1 MFKDIRTDR
10 SKKRRLAFAEGQDR
24 RVLRAVQ
31 SILEA
36 NFAVPILVGD
46 ENAIHAVV
54 EQEGLTYSLVK
65 DVQIVPSEDG
75 NHFRDQYLRETL
87 LSDHGWDPRHRS
99 LLHRGSK
106 NTPIAAR
113 LVTEGS
119 ADCVVCGVAGR
130 SIWHFL
136 QLADI
141 LGVNVCRPPATL
153 HAIIRDNRWLFLG
166 SPSSGLKSLTE
177 VATLVVAART
187 YLNDLQL
194 NSNIWICTG
203 EGDEEDACY
212 FNRLLMQTTSMLEA
226 NISGTGIVG
235 PISLSDILGGR
246 LWTGDRQG
254 NCDLVIFR
262 SSRLETLARVK
273 LGDVA
278 GTMSVGPIETTFHNK
293 AHVVSASFGE
303 RELLT
308 VAAFAATGADCLSVL
323 DTLNRLKATGA
334 YM

>member
-1 MFKDIRTDR
+1 M
-10 SKKRRLAFAEGQDR
+10 
-24 RVLRAVQ
+24 LRAVQ

-177 VATLVVAART
+177 VATLVVVART